1 MFYLVVK
8 FGHAIFFF
16 TFTIV
21 MTFMYRMRTAILCS
35 LFLAVSSEI
44 LQLYAMRSGRIV
56 DMVYD
61 LTGTIAGIFLVN
73 HILAYSKY
81 VQIVEGN
88 RRKM

>member
-1 MFYLVVK
+1 
-8 FGHAIFFF
+8 
-16 TFTIV
+16 
-21 MTFMYRMRTAILCS
+21 MYRMRTAILCS

-56 DMVYD
+56 DMVND